1 MYENRL
7 KYPRNPLIRY
17 LNINSLRN
25 KIVDARE
32 VFGKLQ
38 LDYFVLSKTKLDDSF
53 PSAKFYI
60 ENFEIKNRRDR
71 NKNGG
76 GLIEFVRKGF
86 ITKKINEYETKLSE
100 TIASEFTI
108 SKKKWFFL
116 SVYRPPTS
124 IKLDIF
130 FEELTNSLSKA
141 VNKYDNLIVMG
152 DFNIDLNKTD
162 SIGFGKL
169 EEFCNNFNLT
179 NTCFT
184 KNNKSTIDLLT
195 NKPMS
200 FQVTNTTETGL
211 SDCHKL
217 ISSFMKSYISRL
229 KPKTILYR
237 SRFYFFK
244 LSSKRKLFRPL

>member
-86 ITKKINEYETKLSE
+86 ITKKINEYETNLVKPLLLSLPYQRK
-100 TIASEFTI
+100 SGFV
-108 SKKKWFFL
+108 L
-116 SVYRPPTS
+116 V
-124 IKLDIF
+124 
-130 FEELTNSLSKA
+130 
-141 VNKYDNLIVMG
+141 
-152 DFNIDLNKTD
+152 
-162 SIGFGKL
+162 SIGHPL
-169 EEFCNNFNLT
+169 
-179 NTCFT
+179 
-184 KNNKSTIDLLT
+184 
-195 NKPMS
+195 
-200 FQVTNTTETGL
+200 
-211 SDCHKL
+211 
-217 ISSFMKSYISRL
+217 
-229 KPKTILYR
+229 
-237 SRFYFFK
+237 
-244 LSSKRKLFRPL
+244 RPN